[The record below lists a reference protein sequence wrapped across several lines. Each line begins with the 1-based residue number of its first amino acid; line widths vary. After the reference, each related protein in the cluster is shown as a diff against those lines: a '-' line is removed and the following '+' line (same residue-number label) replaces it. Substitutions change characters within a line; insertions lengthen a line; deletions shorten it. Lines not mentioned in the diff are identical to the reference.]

1 MNQIL
6 DETSLHDV
14 TDFTF
19 VKNYVL
25 NVRFDDG
32 VEQAIDFE
40 PILLGPLFGPL
51 RDPHLF
57 RQVRVD
63 TDLGTLV
70 WPNGADID
78 PNVLYDWP
86 RHVGAIVQRRR
97 QRWAVDYGEQAS
109 REKFDRVL
117 QKVAETDSEPY
128 EVDRLPD
135 SADLKPGEKPGQN

>member
-32 VEQAIDFE
+32 VERTIDFE

-51 RDPHLF
+51 RDLHLF

-63 TDLGTLV
+63 RDLGTLV

-97 QRWAVDYGEQAS
+97 QRWAVDYGEQGS
-109 REKFDRVL
+109 RERFDRVL
-117 QKVAETDSEPY
+117 QKVAEANREPY
-128 EVDRLPD
+128 DADRFPD
-135 SADLKPGEKPGQN
+135 SADVKPGEKPGQN